1 LPRQNSR
8 PKSARA
14 RRKRRFG
21 GADDALMRRRLPV
34 ITFLPLADQASNQIG
49 GMNF

>member
-1 LPRQNSR
+1 LGR
-8 PKSARA
+8 PTA
-14 RRKRRFG
+14 
-21 GADDALMRRRLPV
+21 MRRRLPV